1 MHNSESYC
9 MIYAIFKLPQN
20 PPSNHRPK
28 MTRFMREPHV
38 WIPKA
43 WGSRTSGSRAPKLI
57 VNLEFTQVHYRTSKN
72 VRARTTQK
80 GASPAHRLPNQHGIP
95 NPIPLRPFGHG
106 ATASRRPYC
115 TQHHFLVALP
125 RRFRRFALAGVSRR
139 AINMMAGLVCGKER
153 NRAATAGHGRQ
164 SERREEEGSWLR
176 TRLRYCAPVASSAT
190 CAAACW

>member
-1 MHNSESYC
+1 MQFSSCLRTLPATIDPKCLDSCANLVCGSPLLGVRARTDRGHPNSS
-9 MIYAIFKLPQN
+9 LPPN
-20 PPSNHRPK
+20 S
-28 MTRFMREPHV
+28 
-38 WIPKA
+38 
-43 WGSRTSGSRAPKLI
+43 
-57 VNLEFTQVHYRTSKN
+57 LEFIIEQSKN
-72 VRARTTQK
+72 VRVRTTQK